1 MIQIYEQRYM
11 LHPSIQIVY
20 NNEPQVY
27 NCKDLSDSV
36 QIGLS
41 GTKKSIKYKEN

>member
-1 MIQIYEQRYM
+1 MIHIYEQRYT
-11 LHPSIQIVY
+11 LHPFLQIVY

-36 QIGLS
+36 QIGL
-41 GTKKSIKYKEN
+41 TDIKKSIKYEEN